1 VQLQQQQPTKVFK
14 LDEFGAPPYPEL
26 VAFTRNQTIQS
37 NPALVAFTRNQTI
50 QSNPALVCA
59 FVKATVD
66 GYKSATANPDAALQ
80 NLADQA
86 EGLSLSDAK
95 PQYEALAP
103 IYKADAPVYGKIDLK
118 VLSDYLTWAKQ
129 AKILDLSDD
138 PSKFATDKFLPSA

>member
-1 VQLQQQQPTKVFK
+1 MKAAVGFWNAEGVQLQQQQPTKVFK

-26 VAFTRNQTIQS
+26 VAFTRNQTIQG
-37 NPALVAFTRNQTI
+37 
-50 QSNPALVCA
+50 NPALVCA

-66 GYKSATANPDAALQ
+66 GYQQATANP
-80 NLADQA
+80 DQA